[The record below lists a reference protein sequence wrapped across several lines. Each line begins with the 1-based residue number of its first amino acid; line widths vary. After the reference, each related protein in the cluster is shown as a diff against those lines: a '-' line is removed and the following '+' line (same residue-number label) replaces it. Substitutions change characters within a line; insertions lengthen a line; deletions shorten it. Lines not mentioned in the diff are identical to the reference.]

1 LIVVDKAHDQ
11 RMRFGCERNVTVFL
25 VTVSGGLH
33 LLISETNGFVSTTR
47 TRKPA
52 TATATATIICPL
64 HRLNANRF
72 TVKQKLA
79 EHDAL
84 SHLKQYTPYDNVLIS
99 SFLPPKQ
106 QPPHDHINTLDKT
119 FVAGFLGLFVAI
131 LYKLL
136 KNSSPGSWRYFL
148 AGGLCAASS
157 HAIPTPIDVIK
168 VWLLR
173 IGRSFVIYV
182 KESFGGIPISRDYFV
197 FSVLLLDS

>member
-1 LIVVDKAHDQ
+1 
-11 RMRFGCERNVTVFL
+11 

-33 LLISETNGFVSTTR
+33 WLISETNGLVSTTR
-47 TRKPA
+47 TRTSA
-52 TATATATIICPL
+52 TATICPL

-84 SHLKQYTPYDNVLIS
+84 SHLKQYTPCDNVLIS
-99 SFLPPKQ
+99 SSLPPKK
-106 QPPHDHINTLDKT
+106 QPLHDHIVNTADKT
-119 FVAGFLGLFVAI
+119 FVAGFFGLFVAI

-136 KNSSPGSWRYFL
+136 TNSSPGSWRYFL

-168 VWLLR
+168 VWLRR
-173 IGRSFVIYV
+173 IGRSFVFYV

-197 FSVLLLDS
+197 FSVYY